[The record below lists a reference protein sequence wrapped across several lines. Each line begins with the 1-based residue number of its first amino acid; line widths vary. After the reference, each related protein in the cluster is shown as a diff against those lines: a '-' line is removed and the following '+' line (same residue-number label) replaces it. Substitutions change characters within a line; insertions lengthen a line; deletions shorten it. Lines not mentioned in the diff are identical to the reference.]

1 MWASLEDVLNDRSD
15 AETVLLESTR
25 TFLRPEC
32 SPSRSLARSS
42 VSSPAALSGNAW
54 DGCSHRR
61 NGAINR
67 VYVDLD
73 GPLYLI
79 MRWVERTDL
88 GRLLTTSGRVSPG
101 GAIKL
106 LRRVASALEAAHRR
120 GLAHRD
126 IRPGNVLVARGDEE
140 DDDHVYV
147 TDFGIARRAD
157 GEPVTRAGVFVG
169 RFDGATPERF
179 DAGRGDAVSD
189 INSFGCVLFEALT
202 GHVPCERPTS
212 FSKIYAHVAEPIPS
226 ARDEVRRVPDQ
237 LDATIAEAMVQRPDD
252 RFGAARELTAA
263 LGRTLQALDIGER
276 LAVAPRPRRN
286 ATDFFVTTVITED
299 AATRIESAAPAIQP
313 PATWIEPAPTV
324 NEPART
330 ATAPT

>member
-1 MWASLEDVLNDRSD
+1 M
-15 AETVLLESTR
+15 
-25 TFLRPEC
+25 
-32 SPSRSLARSS
+32 
-42 VSSPAALSGNAW
+42 
-54 DGCSHRR
+54 
-61 NGAINR
+61 
-67 VYVDLD
+67 
-73 GPLYLI
+73 
-79 MRWVERTDL
+79 
-88 GRLLTTSGRVSPG
+88 
-101 GAIKL
+101 
-106 LRRVASALEAAHRR
+106 
-120 GLAHRD
+120 
-126 IRPGNVLVARGDEE
+126 
-140 DDDHVYV
+140 
-147 TDFGIARRAD
+147 
-157 GEPVTRAGVFVG
+157 
-169 RFDGATPERF
+169 
-179 DAGRGDAVSD
+179 
-189 INSFGCVLFEALT
+189 LFEALT

-263 LGRTLQALDIGER
+263 LGRTLPALHIGER